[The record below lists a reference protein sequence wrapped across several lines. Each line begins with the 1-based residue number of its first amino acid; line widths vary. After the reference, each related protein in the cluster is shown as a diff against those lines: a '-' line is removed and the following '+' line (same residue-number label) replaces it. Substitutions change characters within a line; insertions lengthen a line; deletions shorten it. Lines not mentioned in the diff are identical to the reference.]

1 MCTEH
6 AARAARHSIL
16 TGINLCV
23 LRSRDAVSRVAAFY
37 PPRSRSRGGI
47 RDNKIQD
54 QIRSQMELERESDTT
69 HIVPHGS
76 SAGGGGGGEAEG
88 GPVSNIATVIHLF
101 GAGTWHFPCN

>member
-76 SAGGGGGGEAEG
+76 SAFAPRGGGE
-88 GPVSNIATVIHLF
+88 PR
-101 GAGTWHFPCN
+101 AGL